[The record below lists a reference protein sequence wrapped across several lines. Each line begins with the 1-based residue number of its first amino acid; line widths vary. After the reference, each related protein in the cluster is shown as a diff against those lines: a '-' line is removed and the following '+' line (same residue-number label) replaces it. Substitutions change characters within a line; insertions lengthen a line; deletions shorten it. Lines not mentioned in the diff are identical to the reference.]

1 MKSGFKA
8 KVWQYP
14 APDKRTVYFRGHV
27 AEYHY
32 TDSGCAIEN
41 HACPEVRQNK
51 WQAKEDSEKLLK
63 KLKKA
68 ACQKSNQMSSLEKQL
83 S

>member
-1 MKSGFKA
+1 MKP

-14 APDKRTVYFRGHV
+14 APDKRTVYYRGYV

-32 TDSGCAIEN
+32 HDDTCSIEN

-51 WQAKEDSEKLLK
+51 WQAKNDSELLFR

-68 ACQKSNQMSSLEKQL
+68 HATTK
-83 S
+83 